1 MTFSASPAPAPP
13 ADFVVV
19 YINQD
24 KQQRKQQPFV
34 AAAEQQSVTVTPPI
48 APPIAAVAPV
58 VAPLAQAQDGQFA
71 TQLKF
76 SQILM

>member
-1 MTFSASPAPAPP
+1 M
-13 ADFVVV
+13 
-19 YINQD
+19 
-24 KQQRKQQPFV
+24 

-58 VAPLAQAQDGQFA
+58 AAPLAQAQVGQFA

-76 SQILM
+76 SQILV